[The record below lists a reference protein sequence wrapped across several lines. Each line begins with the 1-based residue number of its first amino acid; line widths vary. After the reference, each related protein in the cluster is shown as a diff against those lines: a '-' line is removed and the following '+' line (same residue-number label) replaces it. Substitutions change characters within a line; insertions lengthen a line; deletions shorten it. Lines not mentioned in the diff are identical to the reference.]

1 MINNKNTF
9 YFEILVKKLMKLN
22 PTIKIHQP
30 EQFMKLKPKNT
41 IHPSTKPN
49 NKNQTKGEKSGRT
62 RR

>member
-1 MINNKNTF
+1 
-9 YFEILVKKLMKLN
+9 MKLN

-49 NKNQTKGEKSGRT
+49 NKNQTKGEKSGGT
-62 RR
+62 RRKIK